1 MNNSEIEK
9 TLTDYKETIKFNSRK
24 AVVHHAEDM
33 FAWRDP
39 NADNQMHWVAD
50 VKPRGT
56 EEFIDTVLE
65 DVYQQ
70 TNNINGRWIDNARV
84 ICYRKPLEGR
94 GHRSTSVGDTIALHT
109 EDGRYLYYRV
119 ASFGFDKI

>member
-1 MNNSEIEK
+1 MS
-9 TLTDYKETIKFNSRK
+9 KFTT

-39 NADNQMHWVAD
+39 NANNQMHWVAD
-50 VKPRGT
+50 LTISNGVYT

-65 DVYQQ
+65 DVYQR
-70 TNNINGRWIDNARV
+70 TNNINGKWIDNEGV
-84 ICYRKPLEGR
+84 ICYRKPLEGE
-94 GHRSTSVGDTIALHT
+94 GHRSTSVGDTIALYT
-109 EDGRYLYYRV
+109 EDGQYLAYRV

>member
-1 MNNSEIEK
+1 M
-9 TLTDYKETIKFNSRK
+9 TKFTK

-50 VKPRGT
+50 VKTRGT
-56 EEFIDTVLE
+56 DEFVNDVLE
-65 DVYQQ
+65 NVYQR
-70 TNNINGRWIDNARV
+70 TNNINGRWIDNSEI
-84 ICYRKPLEGR
+84 ICYRKPLEGE

-119 ASFGFDKI
+119 AFIGFDKI